1 MQQSYY
7 DFRYEDEDTVM
18 NEIEEFFSYVEAP
31 QVEENLRA
39 WEGSFEGG
47 KFRHGAAYYPV
58 SKLIISTSNRVD

>member
-1 MQQSYY
+1 
-7 DFRYEDEDTVM
+7 M

-47 KFRHGAAYYPV
+47 E
-58 SKLIISTSNRVD
+58 